1 MKKIIY
7 FLLFCLFISI
17 VLNINNYLDYKA
29 LKKLYKETRLFN
41 GDNII
46 QNEIKIQR
54 KKDSLHFNED

>member
-17 VLNINNYLDYKA
+17 VLNINNYLNYKA
-29 LKKLYKETRLFN
+29 LEKLYKETRLFN
-41 GDNII
+41 GDDII

-54 KKDSLHFNED
+54 KKDSLHFEK